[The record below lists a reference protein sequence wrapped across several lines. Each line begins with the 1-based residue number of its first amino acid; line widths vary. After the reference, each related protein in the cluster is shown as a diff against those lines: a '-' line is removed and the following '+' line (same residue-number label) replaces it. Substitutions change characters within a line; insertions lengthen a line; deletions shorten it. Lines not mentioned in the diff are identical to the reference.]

1 VSARFGKSALWTRR
15 QALAGGSAAS
25 LLALGGCSR
34 HPSASPVGVV
44 LTNGISGLVVQEL
57 ARSMGY
63 LADLAVKRKLLVVSD
78 GSKCVAAL
86 VSGASEI
93 SVGTGFNQV
102 PAAIANGAGLRIVA
116 GALSLCPLAMFSG
129 KTTIRSVT
137 DLSGKTIGIG
147 PLGAVVH
154 QMTVLL
160 LKKKGV
166 AVDGVLFRNVGS
178 ASDIFKA
185 VAAGTV
191 DAGLADVDVFDQQ
204 AQYGVHTLSG
214 GLLWKEI
221 PEYTNQATYASEEAI
236 QNDRRNLVGFLAAI
250 AQVYRFISSPDSK
263 VAYQRAWQIVSGKS
277 DSTQALTQWN
287 WIQQNRPYDTDLELS
302 DERINFVQRTNLEF
316 GVQKAVLPVSQI
328 ADMSLAQEALR
339 LLNTKTN
346 G

>member
-1 VSARFGKSALWTRR
+1 MSAPIVQSFLWTRR
-15 QALAGGSAAS
+15 QALAGGTAAS

-34 HPSASPVGVV
+34 HPATSPVGVV

-63 LADLAVKRKLLVVSD
+63 LADFAVKRKLLVVSD

-102 PAAIANGAGLRIVA
+102 PAAIANGARLRVVA
-116 GALSLCPLAMFSG
+116 GALSLCPLAMFSA
-129 KTTIRSVT
+129 KPAIRSVA
-137 DLSGKTIGIG
+137 DLAGKTIGIG

-166 AVDGVLFRNVGS
+166 AVDGVSFRNVGS

-191 DAGLADVDVFDQQ
+191 DAGLGDVDIFDQQ
-204 AQYGVHTLSG
+204 AQYGVHALSD

-236 QNDRRNLVGFLAAI
+236 QSDRRNLVAVLAAI
-250 AQVYRFISSPDSK
+250 AKVYRFISSPDSK
-263 VAYQRAWQIVSGKS
+263 ATYLRAWQTVSGQS
-277 DSTQALTQWN
+277 DPTQALTQWN
-287 WIQQNRPYDTDLELS
+287 WIQQNHPYDTDLELS
-302 DERINFVQRTNLEF
+302 DEQINFVQRTNLEF
-316 GVQKAVLPVSQI
+316 GVQKAMLPIAAI

-339 LLNTKTN
+339 LLSR
-346 G
+346 